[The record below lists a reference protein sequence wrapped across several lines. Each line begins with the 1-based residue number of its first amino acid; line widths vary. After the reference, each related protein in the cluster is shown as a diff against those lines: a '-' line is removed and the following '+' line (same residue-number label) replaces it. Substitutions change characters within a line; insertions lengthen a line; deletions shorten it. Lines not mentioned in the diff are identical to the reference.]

1 MSDKEINIL
10 IDGDL
15 LVFSICAAVEY
26 KWKEQAALEEWEDD
40 EWLEFLPA
48 ILKSVDAKINFI
60 VERLNG
66 TKYTVF
72 FSCSN
77 EENFRT
83 TVMPEY
89 KANRANVWRP
99 NNLKVAIAET
109 ARVHPSKSV
118 KGLEAD
124 DLLAHYQKTD
134 GSTIIVTL
142 DKDLLQCRGAH
153 YRWETDH
160 QGEKFISVTGHG
172 KLWMEVKCKDSKGGC
187 GETIVADRDNYE
199 KASKHCQACG
209 MKLDS
214 KNSKKEVKGNG
225 ALWFL
230 YQCLIGDTT
239 DGIMGCGTLTEQ
251 IYKSGAKVG
260 QRYQKRKGVGSIK
273 AFEILNPYLTYP
285 SGLDAVKA
293 QYVKQFGGAWIPE
306 LLKQGRCLYMVK
318 NITADGLQHMW
329 HYDSKVKEYFDADA
343 QELVYLDHPED

>member
-1 MSDKEINIL
+1 MSKQIEAL

-26 KWKEQAALEEWEDD
+26 KHRERAEIEEWEADD
-40 EWLEFLPA
+40 WLEFLPA

-60 VERLNG
+60 LDRLAA
-66 TKYTVF
+66 TKYTIF

-77 EENFRT
+77 ADNFRT

-99 NNLKVAIAET
+99 ETLKVAIAET
-109 ARVHPSKSV
+109 ARVHNSKSV

-134 GSTIIVTL
+134 GSTCIVTL

-153 YRWETDH
+153 YRWETEH
-160 QGEKFISVTGHG
+160 QGEKFISVNGHG
-172 KLWMEVKCKDSKGGC
+172 KLWMDIKCKEC
-187 GETIVADRDNYE
+187 GEVIHADRDNYE
-199 KASKHCQACG
+199 KATKVCQHCNA
-209 MKLDS
+209 KLDS
-214 KNSKKEVKGNG
+214 KNSKKEIKGNG

-230 YQCLIGDTT
+230 YQCLIGDPT
-239 DGIMGCGTLTEQ
+239 DGIMGCGTLTTQ
-251 IYKSGAKVG
+251 VYKSGLKAG
-260 QRYQKRKGVGSIK
+260 QKYEKRKGVGSIK
-273 AFEILNPYLTYP
+273 AFELLNPYLTYP
-285 SGLDAVKA
+285 SALDVVKA
-293 QYVKQFGGAWIPE
+293 QYVKQFGGAWVTE

-318 NITADGLQHMW
+318 NILPNGLQHMW
-329 HYDSKVKEYFDADA
+329 HYDSKVKEYFDAEL